1 MSVKLVEFLRT
12 KQIGENTFRG
22 KSRDL
27 GTPQVYGGQ
36 VLGQAI
42 HAAQMTIEE
51 RSIHSAHAYFLRRGD
66 FNQHIDYQVERS
78 RDGGSFSARR
88 VEAIQHGRP
97 IFNLSASFQKTEDGM
112 EYAEKFEM
120 PPGPDEIEVSQEELD
135 SINLRSN
142 ILFDSAFSIR
152 PVKVSRLK
160 ENAKIQFWIK
170 TEEKLPDDEPTQRAV
185 LAYIS
190 DFGLL
195 AAATI
200 PHRYMPRVQ
209 IKKTK
214 RKLMM
219 ASIDHAIWF
228 HRPLRMDEWHLFSTS
243 PVSTSGARGL
253 AQGRMFNQA
262 GQLVTSTAQEGLM
275 RQLV

>member
-1 MSVKLVEFLRT
+1 MSIKLVEFLRT
-12 KQIGENTFRG
+12 KQIAENTFRG
-22 KSRDL
+22 ESRDL

-42 HAAQMTIEE
+42 HAAQMTIEG

-66 FNQHIDYQVERS
+66 FNQHIDYQVELS

-88 VEAIQHGRP
+88 VEALQHGRP
-97 IFNLSASFQKTEDGM
+97 IFNLSASFHKTEDGM
-112 EYAEKFEM
+112 EYSEKFMM
-120 PPGPDEIEVSQEELD
+120 PPGPDETEVSQEELD
-135 SINLRSN
+135 RINLRSN

-152 PVKVSRLK
+152 PVKVPQLK
-160 ENAKIQFWIK
+160 ENPRIQFWIK
-170 TEEKLPDDEPTQRAV
+170 TAEKLPNDEATQHAV

-200 PHRYMPRVQ
+200 PHGYMPRTGAE
-209 IKKTK
+209 KTK

-219 ASIDHAIWF
+219 ASIDHAMWF
-228 HRPLRMDEWHLFSTS
+228 HRPFRMDEWHLCSNS
-243 PVSTSGARGL
+243 PISTSGARGL
-253 AQGRMFNQA
+253 AQGRVFNQA
-262 GQLVTSTAQEGLM
+262 GQLVASTSQEGLI
-275 RQLV
+275 RQLD

>member
-200 PHRYMPRVQ
+200 PHGYMPRVQ